1 MRERQTNEHPT
12 DERFDA
18 VTGATCPAEGIET
31 DAVTS
36 ATSLADAA
44 AALDPAGEKAP
55 LPACAPPGVSAASAG
70 VDAATGATPG
80 VASACRELGMASV
93 DDVVRERGIKPPGVA

>member
-18 VTGATCPAEGIET
+18 VTGATCPAEGIADGGET

-44 AALDPAGEKAP
+44 AALDP
-55 LPACAPPGVSAASAG
+55 AG